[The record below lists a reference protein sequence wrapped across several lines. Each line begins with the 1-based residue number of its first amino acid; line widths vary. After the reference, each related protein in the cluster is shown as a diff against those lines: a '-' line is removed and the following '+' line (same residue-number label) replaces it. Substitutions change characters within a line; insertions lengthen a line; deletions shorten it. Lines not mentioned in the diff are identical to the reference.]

1 MPDDVA
7 IKALW
12 IVGNATQGGWG
23 TPFSQSF
30 IYDGKA
36 GKGTFVWTGTLQ
48 EGEFKLPLDNT
59 NGFDCDYIMPKA
71 VDGNNLAPLSET
83 NCEVIVKGNP
93 DKKWKVEATQA
104 GTYKISVNVLTNK
117 IKFEK
122 K

>member
-1 MPDDVA
+1 
-7 IKALW
+7 
-12 IVGNATQGGWG
+12 
-23 TPFSQSF
+23 
-30 IYDGKA
+30 
-36 GKGTFVWTGTLQ
+36 
-48 EGEFKLPLDNT
+48 
-59 NGFDCDYIMPKA
+59 MPKA

-122 K
+122 Q